1 MTSWLPQIV
10 KKPALESGA
19 ITLLRVANIELL
31 AGLRLL
37 IRRFIKRA
45 PVDEPR
51 NVLLANFKLE
61 TLGHHEKALAELKDQ
76 TRHPTSARVR
86 AYARWRLALWHF
98 RGGPSDPLFVR
109 IPGWARQS
117 LRAALPR
124 ELRAQLYLLL
134 ILSTASNNSRY
145 QHLPIK
151 ARRLHQ
157 FARYGCWLYPKRRA
171 DFLLAFMASEDDESE
186 RLKRLQDVYNYF
198 DLPIPLIDRSKD
210 VNKSLLDRIVVDT
223 SSVAHAELN
232 SDCLSHESAEI
243 YHGQKILVSVI
254 IATYNSEQTIQT
266 AISSLQCQ
274 TWTNIEII
282 VADDA
287 STDNTVAL
295 VTELAKSDGRIR
307 LIRQVS
313 NQGAYVAR
321 NIAIQQS
328 KGRLITLHDADD
340 WSHPLKLETQIL
352 PLLKSSKI
360 QATTSRRIRVSDD
373 LQIVKLS
380 SRGWILGL
388 NTSSLLIRREILID
402 RLKGWHSVR
411 FGADT
416 ELIKRLQALCGPKSL
431 CKIASGPLSIQ
442 RLTQSSA
449 SAQSRTGY
457 PGYDFGVRHIYTV
470 MSAHYYRRTLT
481 NTSTSTQALGP
492 PDGLYPQCML
502 PNRVS
507 NKYYSVI
514 IASEFRMKGGSTLSS
529 VEELKIHLR
538 YGVSTAVIP
547 LYRYDLNPYLSELD
561 VLYDHIDPSCLP
573 VITSGDTAEC
583 DLLVLRYPPSLAFF
597 QSALPKI
604 KAKNVVVVVNQPP
617 YSDYSSTLALRYSIP
632 AVAANIKRWLGRDPL
647 WAPIG
652 PLVRQA
658 LDKFH
663 ADELLDIN
671 FSPNDWHNVI
681 DLSSWKLRDI
691 TRHLSTLTNRPLRIG
706 RHSRDDLRK
715 WPSNPADLLSSYPTK
730 PEFEIHV
737 LGGVKSAK
745 KILGGNL
752 PGNWTEYPFG
762 SMHPSSFLQKLDVFV
777 YFTDSG
783 WVESFGRVIIEAMAV
798 GVPVILPPT
807 YQDLFEDAAIY
818 CLPHEVEATVASICA
833 DHHKYLNQVCKA
845 RRYVE
850 SRFSWQTHLNRLSDY
865 NISISA
871 ESVNPLA

>member
-1 MTSWLPQIV
+1 MSIWFPRLV
-10 KKPALESGA
+10 KKPALEPGL
-19 ITLLRVANIELL
+19 ITLSHVVNIELL
-31 AGLRLL
+31 AGMRLL
-37 IRRFIKRA
+37 IRRFILRA

-51 NVLLANFKLE
+51 NVLLANYKLE
-61 TLGHHEKALAELKDQ
+61 TLSHHEKALAELKDQ

-86 AYARWRLALWHF
+86 SYARWRLALWHF
-98 RGGPSDPLFVR
+98 RRGPYDPLFVR
-109 IPGWARQS
+109 IPAWAKQS

-134 ILSTASNNSRY
+134 MLSTASNNPRY
-145 QHLPIK
+145 KHLPLK

-171 DFLLAFMASEDDESE
+171 DFLLAFMACENAESE
-186 RLKRLQDVYNYF
+186 RFKCLQDVYHYF
-198 DLPIPLIDRSKD
+198 ELPVPSIDLVTDER
-210 VNKSLLDRIVVDT
+210 KSLLDRIFVDP
-223 SSVAHAELN
+223 SSIVSGSLN
-232 SDCLSHESAEI
+232 SVGLSRESAEI
-243 YHGQKILVSVI
+243 FHGQQLLVSVI
-254 IATYNSEQTIQT
+254 IATFNSEQTIQT
-266 AISSLQCQ
+266 AIKSLQCQ
-274 TWTNIEII
+274 TWKNIEII
-282 VADDA
+282 VVDDA
-287 STDNTVAL
+287 STDNTVEI
-295 VTELAKSDGRIR
+295 VTDLAILDDRIK
-307 LIRQVS
+307 LIRQS
-313 NQGAYVAR
+313 FNQGAYVAR
-321 NIAIQQS
+321 NIAITQS
-328 KGRLITLHDADD
+328 RGHLITLHDADD
-340 WSHPLKLETQIL
+340 WSHPSKLEIQII

-360 QATTSRRIRVSDD
+360 LATTSRRIRVTDD

-402 RLKGWHSVR
+402 CLKGWHSVR

-416 ELIKRLQALCGPKSL
+416 ELIKRLQALFGSKSL
-431 CKIASGPLSIQ
+431 CKITSGPLSIQ
-442 RLTQSSA
+442 RLSKSSTSSQA
-449 SAQSRTGY
+449 RTGY
-457 PGYDFGVRHIYTV
+457 PGYDYGTRHIYTV
-470 MSAHYYRRTLT
+470 MYSHYYQRTLK
-481 NTSTSTQALGP
+481 NTSISSQTLVP
-492 PDGLYPQCML
+492 PGGFYPQCML
-502 PNRVS
+502 PDRIF
-507 NKYYSVI
+507 NKHYAVI

-547 LYRYDLNPYLSELD
+547 LYRYDLNPHLSELD
-561 VLYDHIDPSCLP
+561 VLYDHIDPSHLN
-573 VITSGDTAEC
+573 VITSGDSAEC

-604 KAKNVVVVVNQPP
+604 KAKNVVIVVNQPP
-617 YSDYSSTLALRYSIP
+617 FSDYSSTLTLRYSIP
-632 AVAANIKRWLGRDPL
+632 DVTANIKRWLGLDPM

-658 LDKFH
+658 LENYH
-663 ADELLDIN
+663 AEELLDIK

-681 DLSSWKLRDI
+681 DLSTWKFRDP
-691 TRHLSTLTNRPLRIG
+691 TRHLTTLPNRPLRIG

-715 WPSNPADLLSSYPTK
+715 WPSNPTELLSSYPPK
-730 PEFEIHV
+730 PEYEIYV

-762 SMHPSSFLQKLDVFV
+762 SIHPSAFLQQLDAFV

-818 CLPHEVEATVASICA
+818 CLHHEVESALASICGNH
-833 DHHKYLNQVCKA
+833 DRYLTQACKA
-845 RRYVE
+845 RQYVE
-850 SRFSWQTHLNRLSDY
+850 SKFSWQAHLDRLADY
-865 NISISA
+865 NISAS
-871 ESVNPLA
+871 LAPG

>member
-1 MTSWLPQIV
+1 MTIWLSQFL
-10 KKPALESGA
+10 KKPALEPGS

-31 AGLRLL
+31 AGIRLL
-37 IRRFIKRA
+37 IRRFILRA

-51 NVLLANFKLE
+51 NVLLANYKLE

-145 QHLPIK
+145 QHLPLK
-151 ARRLHQ
+151 ARKLHQ
-157 FARYGCWLYPKRRA
+157 LARYGCWLYPKRRA
-171 DFLLAFMASEDDESE
+171 DFLLAFMASEDAESE
-186 RLKRLQDVYNYF
+186 RFKRLQDVYNYF
-198 DLPIPLIDRSKD
+198 DLPVPLIDPTKD
-210 VNKSLLDRIVVDT
+210 DHKPLLDRIFVDP
-223 SSVAHAELN
+223 SSIATARLN
-232 SDCLSHESAEI
+232 SDGLSHENAKI
-243 YHGQKILVSVI
+243 FHGQNILVSVI

-266 AISSLQCQ
+266 AINSLQCQ
-274 TWTNIEII
+274 TWKNIEII
-282 VADDA
+282 VIDDA
-287 STDNTVAL
+287 STDNTVEL
-295 VTELAKSDGRIR
+295 VTELAISDSRIR

-321 NIAIQQS
+321 NIAIKQS
-328 KGRLITLHDADD
+328 TGRLVTLHDADD
-340 WSHPLKLETQIL
+340 WSHPLKLETQII
-352 PLLKSSKI
+352 PLLKSAKI
-360 QATTSRRIRVSDD
+360 LATTSRRIRVSSD
-373 LQIVKLS
+373 LQNLKLS

-402 RLKGWHSVR
+402 RLQGWHSVR

-431 CKIASGPLSIQ
+431 CKISSGPLSIQ
-442 RLTQSSA
+442 RLTKSSA
-449 SAQSRTGY
+449 SAQARTGY
-457 PGYDFGVRHIYTV
+457 PGYDFGSRHIYTV
-470 MSAHYYRRTLT
+470 MCSHYYHRTFK
-481 NTSTSTQALGP
+481 NTPISSQALVP
-492 PDGLYPQCML
+492 PDGSYPQCML

-507 NKYYSVI
+507 NKHYSVI

-538 YGVSTAVIP
+538 HGVSTAVVP
-547 LYRYDLNPYLSELD
+547 LYRYDLNPYLSEFD
-561 VLYDHIDPSCLP
+561 VLYDHIDPNHLH
-573 VITSGDTAEC
+573 VITSGDSAEC
-583 DLLVLRYPPSLAFF
+583 DLLILRYPPSLAFF

-632 AVAANIKRWLGRDPL
+632 NVTANIKRWLGLDPL

-658 LDKFH
+658 LENYH
-663 ADELLDIN
+663 AEELLDIN
-671 FSPNDWHNVI
+671 FSQNDWHNVI
-681 DLSSWKLRDI
+681 DLSSWKFRDT
-691 TRHLSTLTNRPLRIG
+691 TRHLTTLNNRSLRIG

-715 WPSNPADLLSSYPTK
+715 WPSNPAELLSSYPTK

-752 PGNWTEYPFG
+752 PANWTEYPFG
-762 SMHPSSFLQKLDVFV
+762 SMHPSSFLQKLDAFV

-798 GVPVILPPT
+798 GVPVVLPPS

-818 CLPHEVEATVASICA
+818 CLPHEVESTVSSICG
-833 DHHKYLNQVCKA
+833 DHSKYLIQACKA
-845 RRYVE
+845 RQYVE
-850 SRFSWQTHLNRLSDY
+850 NRFSWQTHLNRLTDY
-865 NISISA
+865 NIKVLS
-871 ESVNPLA
+871 NPS